1 MNRAE
6 IVKQIEESGIIAVIR
21 LSDTEK
27 LNKIITALSK
37 GGVKALEIT
46 MTTPNAVDIIKE
58 VSKEIGGDFLVGAG
72 TDGTSD
78 EDHSV
83 GNPGLFLPIRHGRI

>member
-6 IVKQIEESGIIAVIR
+6 IVKQIENSGIIAVIR

-27 LNKIITALSK
+27 LNKIISALSK

-46 MTTPNAVDIIKE
+46 MTTPNAVDIIKD
-58 VSKEIGGDFLVGAG
+58 VSKEVGGDFLVGAG
-72 TDGTSD
+72 TVLDPKLCQRQQ
-78 EDHSV
+78 ENLHQ
-83 GNPGLFLPIRHGRI
+83 FLLILL